1 MHTLRDAIQRDRL
14 ITYACAITYQ
24 TQFGLRKRFCATD
37 TGSSLKSATIKV
49 RNNKEEVKNKT
60 ARQCLPFLELVA
72 RFVAKEMSVIV
83 KPVSLLT

>member
-1 MHTLRDAIQRDRL
+1 MPQAQGV
-14 ITYACAITYQ
+14 AQ
-24 TQFGLRKRFCATD
+24 NPP
-37 TGSSLKSATIKV
+37 TIEVK
-49 RNNKEEVKNKT
+49 NNKEEVKSKT